1 MHKGAMGEEKKKE
14 TKSQNRRE
22 KKRTEKM
29 ESKNIPEITCGT
41 DSLRTG
47 QEEEQKDEGKG
58 QGEKEEKGGG
68 KKGQKEEMEEKEEEE
83 EQEEI
88 SICQT
93 CKFLAPSACRFEY
106 YKLEKTHREYFFDR
120 TK

>member
-22 KKRTEKM
+22 KKRAEKM

-47 QEEEQKDEGKG
+47 QEEEEKDEGKG
-58 QGEKEEKGGG
+58 
-68 KKGQKEEMEEKEEEE
+68 
-83 EQEEI
+83 
-88 SICQT
+88 
-93 CKFLAPSACRFEY
+93 
-106 YKLEKTHREYFFDR
+106 
-120 TK
+120 